1 MGQVTSVARPSG
13 VAEDRWSGRLVGW
26 LVILVG
32 ANLLADVVIVAPL
45 LALPDM
51 MRHFQ
56 TDQAAWLNSSA
67 MLAGAMW
74 APLLG
79 RNADIHGKRRILV
92 VTMLVTLAGSL
103 VCLVAP
109 NVIVFVLGRFL
120 QGAAMGAVLLTV
132 AITRQVCTPRV
143 GMAAVGVVTTGASV
157 LGIPAMFLLNPA
169 IDAFGYRSVFVVA
182 TALAMVCA
190 VTVRLFIP
198 EPPIRSGG
206 SVDLAGALLLGSGLV
221 GVLGS
226 VSMAPDVGW
235 ANPGL
240 LAALVGGVIAL
251 AAGVRHVLRVPEP
264 IVDLRGHSGSLAL
277 TLGAVALMAGA
288 VQSML
293 QLKSLVAEVP
303 PELGLGYGLGGGD
316 VVLALFVLSAVGIM
330 IGGPVSGVLAS
341 RIGPARTLF
350 AGIAVGL
357 LATFGMLVGVSVLPV
372 GLVCATLLGVAA
384 GAGIASSFNLATVMT
399 PPENHGAI
407 GSLVAVVLCVGS
419 VVLNVVGVM
428 VLNATAT
435 DSLVA
440 GVAANSLAGV
450 QLYILMG
457 GAALVA
463 AAVLAT
469 VLVRRRR

>member
-1 MGQVTSVARPSG
+1 
-13 VAEDRWSGRLVGW
+13 
-26 LVILVG
+26 
-32 ANLLADVVIVAPL
+32 
-45 LALPDM
+45 
-51 MRHFQ
+51 
-56 TDQAAWLNSSA
+56 
-67 MLAGAMW
+67 
-74 APLLG
+74 
-79 RNADIHGKRRILV
+79 
-92 VTMLVTLAGSL
+92 
-103 VCLVAP
+103 
-109 NVIVFVLGRFL
+109 
-120 QGAAMGAVLLTV
+120 
-132 AITRQVCTPRV
+132 
-143 GMAAVGVVTTGASV
+143 
-157 LGIPAMFLLNPA
+157 
-169 IDAFGYRSVFVVA
+169 
-182 TALAMVCA
+182 
-190 VTVRLFIP
+190 
-198 EPPIRSGG
+198 
-206 SVDLAGALLLGSGLV
+206 
-221 GVLGS
+221 
-226 VSMAPDVGW
+226 
-235 ANPGL
+235 
-240 LAALVGGVIAL
+240 VIAL
-251 AAGVRHVLRVPEP
+251 AAGVRHVLRVPDP

-277 TLGAVALMAGA
+277 TLGAVALTAGA

-341 RIGPARTLF
+341 RIGPARTLL

-419 VVLNVVGVM
+419 VVLNFVGVM
-428 VLNATAT
+428 LLNATAT
-435 DSLVA
+435 DTLVA

-469 VLVRRRR
+469 VLVRKRG